1 MFNFLVKKFIKSD
14 DFSIKENRDN
24 LIKISGIMGLII
36 NIFLFIIKLTIGLFI
51 NSISIISDSINNL
64 SDSLTSIVTIIGAII
79 SNKPADENHPYG
91 HGRTEYVV
99 TMFVGVFILVVSIQL
114 LISAVKSIILP
125 DPIKY
130 SKYTIIILVISILL
144 KLYMYFYNKYVG
156 KKAESVLNYGVAKD
170 SINDVF
176 ATIFVLISILVY
188 IYTGYNIDG
197 YIGVIISLIVFK
209 TGLDLILETGVILL
223 GEQIPESMRDEMR
236 DIILQGKYI
245 EGVHKIEIHEY
256 GPGKFYGS
264 CHVEVPANIDMFS
277 MHKIINEVELNV
289 YKKLGVEL
297 SIHCDPIYLLEE
309 DHFYRVKDIKE
320 FEKIDLDE

>member
-1 MFNFLVKKFIKSD
+1 M
-14 DFSIKENRDN
+14 
-24 LIKISGIMGLII
+24 
-36 NIFLFIIKLTIGLFI
+36 
-51 NSISIISDSINNL
+51 
-64 SDSLTSIVTIIGAII
+64 A
-79 SNKPADENHPYG
+79 
-91 HGRTEYVV
+91 
-99 TMFVGVFILVVSIQL
+99 
-114 LISAVKSIILP
+114 
-125 DPIKY
+125 
-130 SKYTIIILVISILL
+130 
-144 KLYMYFYNKYVG
+144 
-156 KKAESVLNYGVAKD
+156 KKAESVLNSGVAKD

-176 ATIFVLISILVY
+176 ATSFVLISILVY

>member
-1 MFNFLVKKFIKSD
+1 MFKFLVKKFIKSD

-223 GEQIPESMRDEMR
+223 GAQIPESMRDEMR
-236 DIILQGKYI
+236 DIILQGKHI
-245 EGVHKIEIHEY
+245 KGVHKIEIHEY

>member
-223 GEQIPESMRDEMR
+223 GAQIPESMRDEMR

-245 EGVHKIEIHEY
+245 KGVHKIEIHEY